1 MHVGMA
7 GKKDLQLSIVQGPEA
22 RSVSNTW
29 EKEVSI
35 AVETPEGEAFG
46 STALKLRFFGQ
57 KSCIDVT
64 ESSVCTALNLW
75 CAHCSP
81 PCKNAFSI
89 KSQIRIFII
98 AGIDLISDVSIGI
111 VGLAASSISVDIT
124 SVGSDSESAT
134 LIQLIGSV
142 SS

>member
-1 MHVGMA
+1 MA

-111 VGLAASSISVDIT
+111 VGLAASSISVNVP
-124 SVGSDSESAT
+124 SVGSDSESVT

>member
-7 GKKDLQLSIVQGPEA
+7 GKKDLQLSIVQGSEA
-22 RSVSNTW
+22 SSVSNTW

-64 ESSVCTALNLW
+64 ESNVCYCALTARRPVRMRL
-75 CAHCSP
+75 
-81 PCKNAFSI
+81 
-89 KSQIRIFII
+89 
-98 AGIDLISDVSIGI
+98 VSNRK
-111 VGLAASSISVDIT
+111 
-124 SVGSDSESAT
+124 SESSSLQG
-134 LIQLIGSV
+134 LI
-142 SS
+142 

>member
-64 ESSVCTALNLW
+64 ESNVCYGALTARRPVRMRL
-75 CAHCSP
+75 
-81 PCKNAFSI
+81 
-89 KSQIRIFII
+89 
-98 AGIDLISDVSIGI
+98 VSNRK
-111 VGLAASSISVDIT
+111 
-124 SVGSDSESAT
+124 SESSSLQG
-134 LIQLIGSV
+134 LI
-142 SS
+142 